1 MKKITLL
8 SFLIAFSF
16 LPVFAFAATGT
27 IVDGYQQSTLLDQDL
42 DTDGFDDVINW
53 KPTNGTPVSITD
65 SAVTGNIWGETIGWI
80 NLSPSEGGVVNDG
93 EGILSGW
100 AWGQNTSW
108 INFNSIVNCDQDN
121 NGFIDVAC
129 DGDNTTDVIV
139 DFKVSIDTT
148 TGEFEGYAWSQN
160 YGWIKFECPGSD
172 TASDSD
178 SYADTCVKTD
188 WVPDDE
194 EEDEGGCVD
203 GTCPEG
209 TPPLKQ
215 CEDGKDN
222 DGDGLIDFPRDP
234 GCLTPDYN
242 DEYNDSSDIPVYICS
257 DGIDNDGDGLTD
269 HPSDSG
275 CFNVFDQ
282 SEYNSPIDQECTDP
296 NCEPTDPTCEEL
308 GNCSDNDECTGND
321 CEDDNECVG
330 SDCPPPP
337 DDEDCTGGNCGG
349 LIDRITK
356 FKPPEWGRLILSG
369 RETLEDFVETL
380 KGDVAVKT
388 IGLLGVAAALIS
400 VPISLWRSI
409 LALLGYRNRKKWG
422 IVFDSVTKQPLD
434 PVYVVLQD
442 VFGNEVATSIT
453 DLDGRYGFLVGP
465 GRYKIVANKNNYT
478 FPSVKLAGKIND
490 EVYQDLYFGEEIVV
504 TTEGEVI
511 LKNIPLDS
519 MTDDWN
525 ERVKKEQGLMKFY
538 SSHDIWFYRIA
549 TTLFYAGFAVSVV
562 ALVIDQ
568 SAINIGIVALY
579 AVLFVLRKTVL
590 KPKAKGSITYKANGA
605 PVAFPLVSIFAVGSN
620 RLVTKKVADAH
631 GNYYALVPKGN
642 YYVGIDIKNADGSY
656 TRVLQSPPMEV
667 KGGIINKMFEI

>member
-16 LPVFAFAATGT
+16 LPVFVFAATGT
-27 IVDGYQQSTLLDQDL
+27 IVDGYQQSTFLDQDL
-42 DTDGFDDVINW
+42 NNDGFDDVINW

-65 SAVTGNIWGETIGWI
+65 SAITGNIWGETVGWI
-80 NLSPSEGGVVNDG
+80 NLGPSQSGVTNDG
-93 EGILSGW
+93 AGVLGGM
-100 AWGQNTSW
+100 AWGQNTGW
-108 INFNSIVNCDQDN
+108 INFEPTHGGV
-121 NGFIDVAC
+121 
-129 DGDNTTDVIV
+129 T
-139 DFKVSIDTT
+139 IDTT

-172 TASDSD
+172 TAADAD
-178 SYADTCVKTD
+178 AYADTCVKTD
-188 WVPDDE
+188 WVP
-194 EEDEGGCVD
+194 GG
-203 GTCPEG
+203 
-209 TPPLKQ
+209 
-215 CEDGKDN
+215 
-222 DGDGLIDFPRDP
+222 
-234 GCLTPDYN
+234 
-242 DEYNDSSDIPVYICS
+242 SSECS
-257 DGIDNDGDGLTD
+257 DGIDNDGDGD
-269 HPSDSG
+269 IDYPADSG
-275 CFNVFDQ
+275 CSNANDS
-282 SEYNSPIDQECTDP
+282 SEYNIITTGNDPAAQCENNQDDDGDGLTDFPHDPGCLTPDDNNEYNDPDEVPIYICSDGIDNDNDGLMDYLNDPGCSNAFDQNEYNAPEEEECTDDDCPP
-296 NCEPTDPTCEEL
+296 NPTCEEL
-308 GNCSDNDECTGND
+308 GNCPDNDECTGND
-321 CEDDNECVG
+321 CEDNNECTG

-337 DDEDCTGGNCGG
+337 DNEECTGSNCGD

-356 FKPPEWGRLILSG
+356 FKFPEWGRLILSG

-465 GRYKIVANKNNYT
+465 GRYKIIANKNNYT

-511 LKNIPLDS
+511 LKNIPLDP

-538 SSHDIWFYRIA
+538 SSHDIWLYRIA

-562 ALVIDQ
+562 ALVINQ

-579 AVLFVLRKTVL
+579 AILFILRKTVL

-605 PVAFPLVSIFAVGSN
+605 PVAFSLVSIFAVGSN

-642 YYVGIDIKNADGSY
+642 YYIGIDIKNADGSY
-656 TRVLQSPPMEV
+656 TRVLQSSPMEV